1 MSSVLASGNGS
12 ERSLLQVAAPE
23 RRRAVNAVLP
33 ALIGVAVGLALGTLL
48 FLLLSA
54 RSGSVPN
61 RAVLVAKLAP
71 LVLVLVLLLV
81 LVVVEVVTR

>member
-1 MSSVLASGNGS
+1 M
-12 ERSLLQVAAPE
+12 
-23 RRRAVNAVLP
+23 LP

-54 RSGSVPN
+54 RSGGSLPD
-61 RAVLVAKLAP
+61 RAVLAAKLAP

-81 LVVVEVVTR
+81 VVVVEVVTR

>member
-1 MSSVLASGNGS
+1 M
-12 ERSLLQVAAPE
+12 
-23 RRRAVNAVLP
+23 NAVLP
-33 ALIGVAVGLALGTLL
+33 ALVGVAAGLIVGTLL
-48 FLLLSA
+48 FLLLAA
-54 RSGSVPN
+54 RSGGSLPD